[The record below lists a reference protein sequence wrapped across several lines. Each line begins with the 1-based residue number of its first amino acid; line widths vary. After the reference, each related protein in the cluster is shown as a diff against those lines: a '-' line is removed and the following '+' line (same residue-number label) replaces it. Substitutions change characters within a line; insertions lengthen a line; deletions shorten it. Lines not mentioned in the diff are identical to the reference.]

1 MTKGDG
7 ITPTALDCKADRGID
22 YFLRNLRNAAIWAA

>member
-7 ITPTALDCKADRGID
+7 ITPIALRIAESRD
-22 YFLRNLRNAAIWAA
+22 YFLRNLRSAAT